1 MLRTVV
7 KIVGFHHGGKAVVKF
22 PRNFRRMRP
31 DHRKAFLTQAQKQL
45 RAEYDLACEHD
56 RIQAQHEDAR
66 NAEAATLRG
75 EPETATS

>member
-31 DHRKAFLTQAQKQL
+31 DHRAAFLTQAIKQM
-45 RAEYDLACEHD
+45 RAEYDLACEHQ
-56 RIQAQHEDAR
+56 RIAAQHEDAA
-66 NAEAATLRG
+66 NANAIMVHGQTR
-75 EPETATS
+75 TA